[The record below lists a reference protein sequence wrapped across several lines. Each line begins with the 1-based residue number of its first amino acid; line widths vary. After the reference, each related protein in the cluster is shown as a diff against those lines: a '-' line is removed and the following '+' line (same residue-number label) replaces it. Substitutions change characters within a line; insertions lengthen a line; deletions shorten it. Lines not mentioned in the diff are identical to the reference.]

1 MRLTSGCQTF
11 VLGAVWLLVAVVA
24 AAGCAPSDR
33 TASAIETEEALR
45 ARAADLQPDI
55 ERLSGLPARAP
66 LRLGIRSAQD
76 LEAFLKEELAEQF
89 EGDRV
94 HHLTRVYARLGLVPA
109 DLDLEPLLGRLL
121 LEQVVGFYDP
131 ATDTLFIVDG
141 VSSELVD
148 GVLVHEMV
156 HALQDQYVDLDSLV
170 RATRDMNDAGM
181 AVQAAL
187 EGHATYVMVE
197 WMMGDQL
204 GSAVDLTEAPLLG
217 ETLGENPLSA
227 LGSEMPELESAP
239 RIIRQQLLFPYVA
252 GLDFIQVR
260 WRGQSG
266 RTPPLGDNLATTT
279 EQVLHPDQFGTDRTR
294 LPAPLRFDRQPPD
307 PWSDVVQDGLGEFD
321 IRLFL
326 REFLRVRDTADRAA
340 AGWDGDR
347 YRLLDGP
354 SGESLVWVSRWD
366 TPADAAEFADAAQR
380 AFRNRYE
387 GDEGRSVSVRR
398 LGERVVRV
406 EDVPTELRPGLPP
419 AAVSYSEQ

>member
-1 MRLTSGCQTF
+1 MTVGRAALVGLL
-11 VLGAVWLLVAVVA
+11 LGAA
-24 AAGCAPSDR
+24 ACSSGDES
-33 TASAIETEEALR
+33 TFSGEQALR
-45 ARAADLQPDI
+45 QRLADLQPAV
-55 ERLSGLPARAP
+55 ERLSGLPARGP
-66 LRLGIRSAQD
+66 LKLGVRSSGE
-76 LEAFLKEELAEQF
+76 LEAFLQAELAEQF

-94 HHLTRVYARLGLVPA
+94 RHVTRVYARLGLVPA
-109 DLDLEPLLGRLL
+109 DLDLEPLLERLL

-141 VSSELVD
+141 VSSDLVD

-170 RATRDMNDAGM
+170 LATRDRNDAGM

-197 WMMGDQL
+197 WMMAEQL
-204 GSAVDLTEAPLLG
+204 GSVVDLAEAPPLG
-217 ETLGENPLSA
+217 ETLGDNPLSA

-239 RIIRQQLLFPYVA
+239 AIIRQQLLFPYVA
-252 GLDFIQVR
+252 GLDFVQVR

-294 LPAPLRFDRQPPD
+294 PPGPLRFDRQLPD
-307 PWSDVVQDGLGEFD
+307 QWSDVVQDGLGEFD
-321 IRLFL
+321 TRLFL
-326 REFLRVRDTADRAA
+326 REFLRVRDTADEAA

-354 SGESLVWVSRWD
+354 SGESLVWISRWD
-366 TPADAAEFADAAQR
+366 TPADAAEFADAARR

-387 GDEGRSVSVRR
+387 SDEGRSVSVRR
-398 LGERVVRV
+398 LGERMVRI
-406 EDVPTELRPGLPP
+406 EDVPAELRPGLPP